1 MMANRV
7 LVRLRIIFEMCSV
20 LFCRLASH
28 FDDSPREV
36 MATGDDVSLTVA
48 LFDLLQNANEL
59 VRGGAESSRGSL
71 VERVV
76 VLASLRKQVL
86 LTAFIR
92 EVFKAK
98 R

>member
-1 MMANRV
+1 
-7 LVRLRIIFEMCSV
+7 
-20 LFCRLASH
+20 
-28 FDDSPREV
+28 